1 MPKEIASNDITLSG
15 ANEEGNWTRASF
27 VGNWTQTSFVGKR
40 PTNLRHDQKPIR
52 QKMEIRL
59 VFLTS
64 KNEYSLHKGL
74 NLIHGASKS
83 YSFVYRA

>member
-1 MPKEIASNDITLSG
+1 MKKEIGLEPLLLEIGLKPLLL
-15 ANEEGNWTRASF
+15 E
-27 VGNWTQTSFVGKR
+27 KR